1 MENRIGRQAGRQTD
15 ITLRTAIKQERM
27 EKKGFKKKKRERGL
41 KEKNRKRARYLK
53 TWTGI

>member
-27 EKKGFKKKKRERGL
+27 EKKGFQKKKRKGFKR
-41 KEKNRKRARYLK
+41 KE
-53 TWTGI
+53 